1 MTFIRIII
9 HSNNIDYALKISLLC
24 DKVLLMVNITNI
36 EKIMVKILMIEG
48 VNSVFI
54 PKIKQRLTP
63 SLIVEGL
70 PSLGSD

>member
-1 MTFIRIII
+1 
-9 HSNNIDYALKISLLC
+9 
-24 DKVLLMVNITNI
+24 MVNITNL